1 MTLEAIQD
9 LQRQAETGR
18 RAAVVQTP
26 MEEYL
31 DGIKDKAIKE
41 LEQELISSDRMETL
55 QNRLYVIRALK
66 DCIVNDIANG
76 KVAEKQ
82 LREVETNE

>member
-1 MTLEAIQD
+1 
-9 LQRQAETGR
+9 
-18 RAAVVQTP
+18 